1 MAQVKIVTDSG
12 AHLPDPALIT
22 QYGIEVIPLTVH
34 AGQQAYP
41 ERINQ
46 TDEAFFRKMVQNAK
60 SANVETPP
68 VSQMQAVFGRL
79 GHVTDNIVCIH
90 TSSALHD
97 IAEVARQAAR
107 SYMGRQRIVVLD
119 TLTTS
124 VGVGL
129 IVEAAARAAAAGEPL
144 AEVVKIV
151 RGMIPHMYALFFSD
165 SLDYLEAWGRLGAA
179 QTLLGTMLNLKPI
192 STMEDGDLIPVE
204 KVRNYPRAI
213 DKLYDFTIEFSHIEQ
228 LYLVQHEFET
238 EAAQLLERLEVAFPN
253 HEFPVIGYPPSLAV
267 HIGPKALGIIVY
279 EGIR

>member
-1 MAQVKIVTDSG
+1 VAQVKIVTDSG